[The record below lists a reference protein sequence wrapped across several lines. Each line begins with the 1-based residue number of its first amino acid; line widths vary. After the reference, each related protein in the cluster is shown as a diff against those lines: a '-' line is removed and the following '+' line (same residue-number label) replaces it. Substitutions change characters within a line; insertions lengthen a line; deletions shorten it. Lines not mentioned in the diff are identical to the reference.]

1 MMLQG
6 EMTQVVVESR
16 EQLKQAEAHMMMLT
30 EQLQKAQA
38 EVEQHKQNAEQ
49 RDKENIAVHDSL
61 VV

>member
-38 EVEQHKQNAEQ
+38 EVEQYKQSAEQ